1 MPSVQTHGSELCA
14 ESPGLWSY
22 GSLYLL
28 DTNTCIYIINLRPPG
43 VFERFHQHPAG
54 TIGVSSITAAELQ
67 FGVTKS
73 GSTRNQAALNKFLL
87 PLEVMPFVPQAATH
101 YGMLRAMLEQCGSHI
116 GALDTLIAAHAL
128 NLGAVLV
135 TNNLREF
142 QGIEELVVEN
152 WLYPRTWKALG

>member
-1 MPSVQTHGSELCA
+1 CVQPHGSEQSA
-14 ESPGLWSY
+14 EFPGLWSS
-22 GSLYLL
+22 GRLYLL

-73 GSTRNQAALNKFLL
+73 GSTRNQAALDRFLL
-87 PLEVMPFVPQAATH
+87 PLEVMPFNLETAIH
-101 YGMLRAMLEQCGSHI
+101 YGMPQVMLEQSGSHI
-116 GALDTLIAAHAL
+116 GPLDTLIAAHAL
-128 NLGAVLV
+128 SLGAVLV

-142 QGIEELVVEN
+142 QGIEKLGGEN
-152 WLYPRTWKALG
+152 WL